1 MEETLSGL
9 GGALDHCVSVRKKL
23 ETFIELYLSLV
34 EGDPALAAV
43 VTVEL
48 RQSFKFIR
56 EYDNHQFK
64 KLLRMVRELIEE
76 GQESGELRRD
86 LQSHI
91 VARALFGALDEIALW
106 GVLTE
111 REFQSNQVAA
121 QLSDLLLGG
130 LLPNS

>member
-1 MEETLSGL
+1 MEETLYTL
-9 GGALDHCVSVRKKL
+9 AEALEHCSSTRKKL

-48 RQSFKFIR
+48 RQSSKFIR
-56 EYDNHQFK
+56 EYDNPQFK
-64 KLLRMVRELIEE
+64 KLLRMVRELIED
-76 GQESGELRRD
+76 GQRSGELRAD
-86 LQSHI
+86 LQPHF
-91 VARALFGALDEIALW
+91 VARALFGALDEISLW

-111 REFQSNQVAA
+111 RDFQPNRVAA
-121 QLSDLLLGG
+121 QLSELLFGG